1 MINMMK
7 ADLFRIIRSK
17 SIYVTFAIMLT
28 MAIISVAT
36 KMPGT
41 IATANSDSMEEM
53 EMISEIADEE
63 NTNSLDA
70 VLSKLDSKR
79 SDEQKKEF
87 SLKVIGSNM
96 NLYYFIVFI
105 VYGVLAADISN
116 KTIKNTLSSI
126 SDKRKYFLSKLIF
139 ILSAATL
146 LIFLNTLFFYGINM
160 IVNGEKYSVSLL
172 RMLEATLLQ
181 LPILLG
187 LTAFLTLIVY
197 IFKSGAWYNS
207 IALLGIILFQ
217 TILSLSNS
225 LLKCSAIT
233 TYLKKYEAQVA
244 LYKLAVHPET
254 YHTIVC
260 IIMGIVMFLASVIAS
275 YYIFK
280 KSEIK

>member
-1 MINMMK
+1 
-7 ADLFRIIRSK
+7 
-17 SIYVTFAIMLT
+17 
-28 MAIISVAT
+28 
-36 KMPGT
+36 
-41 IATANSDSMEEM
+41 
-53 EMISEIADEE
+53 
-63 NTNSLDA
+63 
-70 VLSKLDSKR
+70 
-79 SDEQKKEF
+79 
-87 SLKVIGSNM
+87 VIGSNM

-260 IIMGIVMFLASVIAS
+260 VIMGIVMFLASVIAS

>member
-17 SIYVTFAIMLT
+17 SIYVIFAIMLT
-28 MAIISVAT
+28 MAIISAVI

-41 IATANSDSMEEM
+41 IATANSDSMEE
-53 EMISEIADEE
+53 INEIADEE
-63 NTNSLDA
+63 NANSLDA

-217 TILSLSNS
+217 TILSLINS

-254 YHTIVC
+254 FHTIVC

>member
-1 MINMMK
+1 
-7 ADLFRIIRSK
+7 
-17 SIYVTFAIMLT
+17 
-28 MAIISVAT
+28 
-36 KMPGT
+36 
-41 IATANSDSMEEM
+41 
-53 EMISEIADEE
+53 
-63 NTNSLDA
+63 
-70 VLSKLDSKR
+70 
-79 SDEQKKEF
+79 
-87 SLKVIGSNM
+87 M

-260 IIMGIVMFLASVIAS
+260 VIMGIGMFLASVIAS

>member
-7 ADLFRIIRSK
+7 ADFFRIIRSK
-17 SIYVTFAIMLT
+17 SIYVIFAIMLT
-28 MAIISVAT
+28 MAIISAVI

-41 IATANSDSMEEM
+41 IATANSDSMEE
-53 EMISEIADEE
+53 INEIADEE

>member
-17 SIYVTFAIMLT
+17 SIYVIFAIMLT
-28 MAIISVAT
+28 MAIISAVI

-41 IATANSDSMEEM
+41 IATANSDSMEE
-53 EMISEIADEE
+53 INEIADEE

-254 YHTIVC
+254 FHTIVC

>member
-7 ADLFRIIRSK
+7 ADFFRIIRSK
-17 SIYVTFAIMLT
+17 SIYVIFAIMLT
-28 MAIISVAT
+28 MAIISAVI

-41 IATANSDSMEEM
+41 IATANSDSMEE
-53 EMISEIADEE
+53 INEIADEE

-79 SDEQKKEF
+79 SDEQKKIF

>member
-7 ADLFRIIRSK
+7 ADFFRIIRSK
-17 SIYVTFAIMLT
+17 SIYVIFAIMLT
-28 MAIISVAT
+28 MAIISAVI

-41 IATANSDSMEEM
+41 IATANSDSMEE
-53 EMISEIADEE
+53 INEIADEE

-105 VYGVLAADISN
+105 VYGVLTADISN

-254 YHTIVC
+254 FHTIVC
-260 IIMGIVMFLASVIAS
+260 VIMGIGMFLASVIAS

>member
-17 SIYVTFAIMLT
+17 SIYVIFAIMLT
-28 MAIISVAT
+28 MAIISAVI

-41 IATANSDSMEEM
+41 IATANSDSMEE
-53 EMISEIADEE
+53 INEIADEE

-254 YHTIVC
+254 FHTIVC
-260 IIMGIVMFLASVIAS
+260 VIMGIGMFLASVIAS

>member
-17 SIYVTFAIMLT
+17 SIDVIFAIMLT
-28 MAIISVAT
+28 MAIISAVI

-41 IATANSDSMEEM
+41 IATANSDSMEE
-53 EMISEIADEE
+53 INEIADEE

-79 SDEQKKEF
+79 SDEQKKNF

>member
-17 SIYVTFAIMLT
+17 SIYVIFAIMLT
-28 MAIISVAT
+28 MAIISAVI

-41 IATANSDSMEEM
+41 IATANSDSMEE
-53 EMISEIADEE
+53 INEIADEE

-79 SDEQKKEF
+79 SDEQKKNF

-160 IVNGEKYSVSLL
+160 IVKGEKYSVSLL

-217 TILSLSNS
+217 TILSLINS

>member
-17 SIYVTFAIMLT
+17 SIYVIFAIMLT
-28 MAIISVAT
+28 MAIISAVI

-41 IATANSDSMEEM
+41 IATANSDSMEE
-53 EMISEIADEE
+53 INEIADEE